1 MMSLSDRKNPE
12 KDGPDKNSIDG
23 DNFDQK
29 NTESD
34 EWQPLDITSLEQ
46 CSDKAEL
53 KKKHLATDDNVFK
66 RLYEESRSS
75 DDMVFERIYNDDSLD
90 AQDQGSLDF
99 KIFKPLQFNKVG
111 GIHQQDQKKIISVQ
125 DQNVSHDPGSGLENP
140 GEEDGGNAFHEGNK
154 DDRVSHPE
162 LSQTELPDRP
172 DEVME
177 NDDIQEREHNLQEI
191 RKKGYGEGFAEGLEQ
206 GLAKGHEKGEKTGYD
221 AGFEKGE
228 QAGYYAGFEKG
239 ETDGRLVADA
249 KAAEIIAS
257 LEQIC
262 LNLETA
268 WQDSVKNNEA
278 QILSLICKIAEKVVF
293 ARVEI
298 EESVV
303 KDSVLHAM
311 EAMPESRDVTLT
323 IAPEDYEYI
332 EMIKD
337 TFFDKMQNL
346 ERVSVLS
353 SSSVKRGGCRI
364 ESSKGRV
371 ETDIQ
376 SRLDAV
382 FSSIVDAGM
391 Q

>member
-12 KDGPDKNSIDG
+12 KDALEKDSIDG
-23 DNFDQK
+23 GNFDQK
-29 NTESD
+29 STDLD

-66 RLYEESRSS
+66 RLYEDSRSS

-90 AQDQGSLDF
+90 VQDQGSLDF

-111 GIHQQDQKKIISVQ
+111 DIHQQDQKEVISVQ
-125 DQNVSHDPGSGLENP
+125 DQNVSHDPGSDLENP
-140 GEEDGGNAFHEGNK
+140 GEEDGDKVFNEDSK
-154 DDRVSHPE
+154 DDLDSHPE
-162 LSQTELPDRP
+162 LSQKELPDRP
-172 DEVME
+172 DVPTE
-177 NDDIQEREHNLQEI
+177 NDNIQEAGNNLQDM
-191 RKKGYGEGFAEGLEQ
+191 RKKGYDEGFAEGLDQ

-228 QAGYYAGFEKG
+228 QAGYDAGFEKG
-239 ETDGRLVADA
+239 ENDGRLVADA
-249 KAAEIIAS
+249 KAAELITS

-268 WQDSVKNNEA
+268 WQDSVKNNEV
-278 QILSLICKIAEKVVF
+278 QILSLVCKIAEKVVF

-298 EESVV
+298 DEAVV

-311 EAMPESRDVTLT
+311 EAMPESRDITLT

-332 EMIKD
+332 EMTKD
-337 TFFDKMQNL
+337 AFFNKIQDF

-353 SSSVKRGGCRI
+353 SSSVKRGGCKI